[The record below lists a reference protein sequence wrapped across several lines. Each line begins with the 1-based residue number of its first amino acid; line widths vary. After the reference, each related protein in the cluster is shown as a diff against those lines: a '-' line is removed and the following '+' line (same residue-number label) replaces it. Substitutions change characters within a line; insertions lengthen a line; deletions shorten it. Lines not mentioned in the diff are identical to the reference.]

1 MLKSKHTFFCKDIN
15 FGILDE
21 TESLHAIRVLRLKIG
36 DPINVING
44 RGRFIIGK
52 ITSTQK
58 KETGFDIVEEP
69 DIDRHPLP
77 LNIAIAPTKNIDRF
91 SFFVEKCTE
100 MGIKDITPI
109 QTANSERSNLRID
122 KVKKLA
128 LSALKQSGNLY
139 LPIISEIQSISG
151 FLEKD
156 FGSALKFI
164 AHCEEDQEKVK
175 LASVIEKS
183 KNCVILIGPEGD
195 FTQEE
200 INLAKSKGFQAISLG
215 NTRLRTET
223 AGIIACHSVYSLY

>member
-15 FGILDE
+15 FGVLDE

-36 DPINVING
+36 DHINVING
-44 RGRFIIGK
+44 RGRFVIGK

-69 DIDRHPLP
+69 DINSHPLP

-100 MGIKDITPI
+100 MGIKQITPI
-109 QTANSERSNLRID
+109 QTSNSERTTLRID
-122 KVKKLA
+122 KVEKLA
-128 LSALKQSGNLY
+128 LGALKQSGNLY
-139 LPIISEIQSISG
+139 LPKLSEIESVSS

-156 FGSALKFI
+156 FGTALKFI
-164 AHCEEDQEKVK
+164 AHCENDEEKIK
-175 LASVIEKS
+175 LQDLIEPN

-200 INLAKSKGFQAISLG
+200 INLAKSKGFKAVSLG

-223 AGIIACHSVYSLY
+223 AGILACHSVYSLY